1 MDNQSLKGAVRA
13 ALATVKDPCMVA
25 GGLDLSIVDLGLI
38 SALEIEEGRVDIR
51 ITFTEVGCQF
61 THRVIES
68 VYVAVEAVPGVTN
81 VTVTPAWDK
90 AWTPEWMTPA
100 GQDAFAAAKSR
111 FAARLNSTVSCQQ
124 DVAS

>member
-1 MDNQSLKGAVRA
+1 MDNQSLIDAVRA

-25 GGLDLSIVDLGLI
+25 GGMDLSIIDLGLI
-38 SALEIEEGRVDIR
+38 SALGVEDGRVDIR

-68 VYVAVEAVPGVTN
+68 VYVAVQAIPGVTDVN
-81 VTVTPAWDK
+81 VTPAWDK

-100 GQDAFAAAKSR
+100 GQNAFAAAKSR
-111 FAARLNSTVSCQQ
+111 FAARLNSNVSSQQ
-124 DVAS
+124 DAVS